1 MEEIKKIKA
10 FEMYFEACKD
20 QKHQTS
26 EIFDTFQKADK
37 TQSIEEVNE
46 FEISYAMA
54 VLLTQFHSLAK
65 CPILQLHK
73 IPELSPTRFAILD
86 LNRHSQKQFTSQI
99 H

>member
-1 MEEIKKIKA
+1 MEETKKIKA

-46 FEISYAMA
+46 FEIS
-54 VLLTQFHSLAK
+54 
-65 CPILQLHK
+65 
-73 IPELSPTRFAILD
+73 
-86 LNRHSQKQFTSQI
+86 
-99 H
+99 